1 VQKLRPYLQNNP
13 RKMAG
18 SLAEAV
24 QCLPCKSKDLS
35 SNPVIGKKKKKKK
48 EKEKRKKEK
57 EVRD

>member
-35 SNPVIGKKKKKKK
+35 SNPVIGKKKKRKRKKK
-48 EKEKRKKEK
+48 ERKRKRK
-57 EVRD
+57 RS